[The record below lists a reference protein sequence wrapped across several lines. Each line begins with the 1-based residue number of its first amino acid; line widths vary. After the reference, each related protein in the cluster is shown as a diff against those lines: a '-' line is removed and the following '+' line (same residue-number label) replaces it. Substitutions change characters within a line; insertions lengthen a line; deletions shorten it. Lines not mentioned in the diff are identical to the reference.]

1 MIALL
6 DPRDRTRFP
15 DPAQALREPNGLL
28 AVGGDL
34 SPERLIHAYRRGI
47 FPWFSTG
54 DPIIWWSP
62 DPRAILIP
70 ERFHGS
76 RSLRKRLRRG
86 DLVTT
91 LDRDFAGVIQGC
103 SEPREADG
111 GTWLVPEMIAAYQQ
125 LHRLGL
131 AHSVEVWREG
141 ELVGGLYGVA
151 IGRTFF
157 GESMF
162 SRVSN
167 ASKVALARLCEQ
179 LRDWEFGVIDC
190 QMTTGHLLSLGAFE
204 VPRAEFLT
212 LLDRHGARPGYERN
226 WDDGTERPAC
236 AIQVAPAG
244 RDGR

>member
-6 DPRDRTRFP
+6 DPHDRTTFP
-15 DPAQALREPNGLL
+15 DPGQALREPNGLL

-34 SPERLIHAYRRGI
+34 SPDRLVSAYRHGI
-47 FPWFSTG
+47 FPWFSAG
-54 DPIIWWSP
+54 DPILWWSP

-103 SEPREADG
+103 AKTREADG
-111 GTWLVPEMIAAYQQ
+111 GTWLVPEMIAAYRR
-125 LHRLGL
+125 LHTLGL
-131 AHSVEVWREG
+131 AHSVEVWHAG

-151 IGRTFF
+151 IGRAFF

-162 SRVSN
+162 SRVSD

-179 LRDWEFGVIDC
+179 LRAWEFGVIDC
-190 QMTTGHLLSLGAFE
+190 QMTTRHLLSLGAFE

-212 LLDRHGARPGYERN
+212 LLDRHGALPGYDRS
-226 WDDGTERPAC
+226 WDDGTECPARE
-236 AIQVAPAG
+236 IQTETSGGEA
-244 RDGR
+244 